1 MCGIIAVNSQINTTC
16 IIDKAVQ
23 SIKHRGPDSTGSY
36 ISEKGDCQLG
46 HVRLSIIDLS
56 SAGHQPM
63 HDGSKRYIISYNGEI
78 YNFKLLRKE
87 LEKKYGIINW
97 KSNTDTE
104 VIIEGF
110 AREGKVFLNKL
121 NGIFSLAIYDTQTS
135 KMFVLRDPAGIKP
148 LYFTEQNGLVI
159 FGSEVK
165 AFLEIPGLSI
175 TIRKQSLADVLTFMY
190 VPEPHTM
197 YNEIKKIEPGICY
210 EYYHGKLV
218 RADKLFSYLSEKIEF
233 NSESE
238 MIETFRENFSKA
250 VRQQLMSDVPISLLL
265 SGGLDSSAVA
275 FESIKNG
282 GNIKDAYTISVS
294 SKDNKIDQQSDDLK
308 YAKIV
313 SDKFGLELKVIQ
325 AEENMMS
332 LLPKLSKFL
341 EDGISDPAAINTYL
355 ISKAARDNGVK
366 VLLSGQGADEYLG
379 GYRRYRAAKMYQK
392 IPSAILKLMSVCNR
406 VLPTSIPGK
415 FNANFR
421 RIKKFLDATSLNDAH
436 RLLSLYMWNSP
447 SKILDLFS
455 QYQGLSIAKD
465 HQDEFELFRDRDL
478 IDAMMLVDQ
487 KFDLTSL
494 NLAYTDKMSMMVG
507 VEARVPF
514 LDFELIRVMNSI
526 PPDMKIKGKNQK
538 YILKKAMETDL
549 PSEVVHRQKAGFS
562 LPIRAWIK
570 QSNDLIN
577 YYFDNERINKQ
588 GIFSV
593 QKLNMMLDEQS
604 SGKRDHAYTLFSLLN
619 LQIWLDENKGYP
631 LL

>member
-1 MCGIIAVNSQINTTC
+1 MCGIIAVNSHVNATCTIN
-16 IIDKAVQ
+16 KSVK

-36 ISEKGDCQLG
+36 ISENGDCQLG
-46 HVRLSIIDLS
+46 HVRLSILDLS

-63 HDGSKRYIISYNGEI
+63 HDGSKRYTISYNGEI
-78 YNFKLLRKE
+78 YNFEFLRKE
-87 LEKKYGIINW
+87 LEKKYGIIKW

-110 AREGKVFLNKL
+110 AREGKCFLNKL
-121 NGIFSLAIYDTQTS
+121 NGIFSLAIYDAQRS
-135 KMFVLRDPAGIKP
+135 KMFVLRDPVGIKP
-148 LYFTEQNGLVI
+148 LYFIEQNGHVI
-159 FGSEVK
+159 FSSEVK
-165 AFLEIPGLSI
+165 AILEIPGLSL

-190 VPEPHTM
+190 VPDPHTM
-197 YNEIKKIEPGICY
+197 YNEIKKVEPGICY
-210 EYYHGKLV
+210 EYHQGKLIQ
-218 RADKLFSYLSEKIEF
+218 ADKLFSHLSEKIKF

-238 MIETFRENFSKA
+238 MIEVFREKFSKA
-250 VRQQLMSDVPISLLL
+250 VRQQLISDVPISLLL

-275 FESIKNG
+275 LESLKNG
-282 GNIKDAYTISVS
+282 GNIKDAYTISIS
-294 SKDNKIDQQSDDLK
+294 STDNKIDQQSDDLK

-313 SDKFGLELKVIQ
+313 SDKFGLDLKIIQ

-332 LLPKLSKFL
+332 HLPKLSKFL
-341 EDGISDPAAINTYL
+341 EDGICDPAAINTYL

-392 IPSAILKLMSVCNR
+392 IPTAMLQLMSVFNR

-421 RIKKFLDATSLNDAH
+421 RIKKFLNATSLSDNQ

-447 SKILDLFS
+447 NRILDLFS
-455 QYQGLSIAKD
+455 QPQDLKIGKD
-465 HQDEFELFRDRDL
+465 HHTEFELYQDRDL
-478 IDAMMLVDQ
+478 IDAMMKVDQ

-514 LDFELIRVMNSI
+514 LDFELIKFMNSI
-526 PPDMKIKGKNQK
+526 PQDMKIKGKIQK
-538 YILKKAMETDL
+538 YILKRAMETDL
-549 PSEVVHRQKAGFS
+549 PYEVIHRQKAGFS

-570 QSNDLIN
+570 QSNDLFN
-577 YYFDNERINKQ
+577 YYFDNEKIKKQ
-588 GIFSV
+588 GIFNV
-593 QKLNMMLDEQS
+593 HNLNMMFDEQS
-604 SGKRDHAYTLFSLLN
+604 SYKKDHAYTLFSLLS
-619 LQIWLDENKGYP
+619 LQIWLDENKDYQ
-631 LL
+631 LI